1 MNRFSH
7 SPLIR
12 SATLVKPSLQ
22 QFSSKATPPPS
33 CKNTDTSAN
42 AQRFQFSPKGVD
54 PLRKKKDPTIL
65 RRILALLLAGG
76 ITYTAF
82 TVLILPAWEC
92 YSNGRASSQW
102 KSVEARLVGDDS
114 PFGVARPPSSNELSD
129 AHLGL
134 ADTYRLE
141 YEYTVDG
148 RVYRAQRYSF
158 RYDERVVDVRGAVAK
173 RVRQR
178 GGDGALV
185 LDVY

>member
-1 MNRFSH
+1 M
-7 SPLIR
+7 
-12 SATLVKPSLQ
+12 
-22 QFSSKATPPPS
+22 
-33 CKNTDTSAN
+33 
-42 AQRFQFSPKGVD
+42 
-54 PLRKKKDPTIL
+54 
-65 RRILALLLAGG
+65 
-76 ITYTAF
+76 
-82 TVLILPAWEC
+82 
-92 YSNGRASSQW
+92 
-102 KSVEARLVGDDS
+102 GDDS

-178 GGDGALV
+178 GDDGALV
-185 LDVY
+185 LDVYVDPAHPEHACVEPQAPRDVWYPLALGGLFQVGALHYLRYALRFARK